1 MNVDVHFQVS
11 DVLKTK
17 HFTHAK
23 VLAGEKGLFRQV
35 KWVHVL
41 EVPAVEDLLNGG
53 ELILTTAAGFHDQ
66 LEVFQAFL
74 RQLIDSGAA
83 GLCIEFVPLR
93 FDVPEELI
101 IYAEERDFPLIL
113 FTKEVKFVNI
123 TQHLHTMMIERQYQM
138 MADLETLSSK
148 LNELLLT
155 PHPQMDILDQ
165 VYQHVRGILL
175 LIPVQGEPIILCDS
189 SKQTEE
195 LVMNYL
201 QYASLPKGYEVT
213 QKQVLALKQTFA
225 DLVLIH
231 QSNTL
236 SEFELLVMDKGANA
250 LAQQTLREL
259 YTEELK
265 KTKENEWL
273 QKWFHED
280 HTEREIIE
288 HLEETEG
295 LKKPTGCVVM
305 LFQKTTK

>member
-1 MNVDVHFQVS
+1 MSF
-11 DVLKTK
+11 
-17 HFTHAK
+17 
-23 VLAGEKGLFRQV
+23 
-35 KWVHVL
+35 
-41 EVPAVEDLLNGG
+41 
-53 ELILTTAAGFHDQ
+53 
-66 LEVFQAFL
+66 
-74 RQLIDSGAA
+74 IDSSSADGYFGSSVSA
-83 GLCIEFVPLR
+83 R
-93 FDVPEELI
+93 
-101 IYAEERDFPLIL
+101 ER
-113 FTKEVKFVNI
+113 
-123 TQHLHTMMIERQYQM
+123 
-138 MADLETLSSK
+138 
-148 LNELLLT
+148 
-155 PHPQMDILDQ
+155 
-165 VYQHVRGILL
+165 ILL

-273 QKWFHED
+273 QNGFMKSIQK
-280 HTEREIIE
+280 EIIE

-305 LFQKTTK
+305 LLKTTK